1 MHDQRLR
8 RLLWQYLRHTIDDHG
23 HYREVRHGI
32 ALGCPLSPLMGAIY
46 LHPLD
51 EAVRTTGLC
60 YARFMD
66 DGVILSPTRWT
77 LRRAIATV
85 NHVSRL
91 GGAET
96 PPTSGEDHHRI
107 HRPGL

>member
-1 MHDQRLR
+1 MHDHRLR
-8 RLLWQYLRHTIDDHG
+8 GLLWQYLRHTIDDHG

-32 ALGCPLSPLMGAIY
+32 ALGCPLSPVMGALY

-66 DGVILSPTRWT
+66 DV
-77 LRRAIATV
+77 RR
-85 NHVSRL
+85 R
-91 GGAET
+91 
-96 PPTSGEDHHRI
+96 
-107 HRPGL
+107 